1 MTETMAPT
9 HAPIA
14 EPGQLDM
21 TAKWK
26 ANEEARM
33 AQLGGGSDP
42 WDTKSEL
49 VRLCLSPTTTPTPTH
64 THPHSHP
71 TDEILSF
78 SGPFI
83 YALSRD
89 APAKHFL
96 ADL

>member
-33 AQLGGGSDP
+33 AQLADGTSNIQR
-42 WDTKSEL
+42 L
-49 VRLCLSPTTTPTPTH
+49 VIARTL
-64 THPHSHP
+64 
-71 TDEILSF
+71 
-78 SGPFI
+78 G
-83 YALSRD
+83 
-89 APAKHFL
+89 
-96 ADL
+96 